1 MLGPNGCGKTSLLKI
16 LLQQYEPESGSVRFG
31 AGIDVGYYDQLQT
44 SLTQQADG
52 TVLDAIWNL
61 HPTMTETQVRS
72 ALAVF
77 LFKGDDVYKPVAA
90 LSGGERARVLLLRL
104 MLSKANFLLLDEP
117 TNHLDITSCEALED
131 ALLHYDGTLLIV
143 SHDRYLIN
151 KLADRIYYLENG
163 TLTEYVGNYDD
174 FLTARQEEQEQKKQ
188 QAPQTPKINRYK
200 LRKEQEAEL
209 RRLRSQ
215 IQRTEA
221 RIEEIDSEMA
231 QCNQD
236 LQLPDIASDYEKAM
250 ALSARLD
257 ELHREN
263 DSLLVRW
270 ESLSSE
276 LEEKEK
282 AALC

>member
-1 MLGPNGCGKTSLLKI
+1 M
-16 LLQQYEPESGSVRFG
+16 
-31 AGIDVGYYDQLQT
+31 
-44 SLTQQADG
+44 
-52 TVLDAIWNL
+52 
-61 HPTMTETQVRS
+61 
-72 ALAVF
+72 
-77 LFKGDDVYKPVAA
+77 
-90 LSGGERARVLLLRL
+90 LLLRL

-188 QAPQTPKINRYK
+188 QAPQTPKVNRYK

-215 IQRTEA
+215 IQRAET
-221 RIEEIDSEMA
+221 RIEEIDEEMV
-231 QCNQD
+231 QCNRD
-236 LQLPDIASDYEKAM
+236 LQQPDIASDYEKAM

-257 ELHREN
+257 ELRQEN
-263 DSLLVRW
+263 DSLMIRW
-270 ESLSSE
+270 EALNGE